1 MIIGITGTGK
11 STLVNNLLFNGEKK
25 APEVACK
32 IGNQEPTTPYQNK
45 KDVPNLK
52 LIDTRGIELTKAWSV
67 NNIGDAMRDFIQEQL
82 AKKDINDFV
91 HCIWY
96 CVGTNRFQDE
106 EKILVDNVISSI
118 RSIKIPVIIVLTQAV
133 NDEVVEEMKN
143 YIKKYYNDVI
153 RILAKRIKHGNS
165 FIEPFGLKELVHLTI
180 KKCREGFNGNMKTV
194 MMKNVTNYIK
204 MNLFANNSKIKSR
217 IIRAMMSDTIEN
229 DLANKDFDGYINDI
243 YYYNVCYFL
252 NQNTMGNNSNSLI
265 KKSEFNRHKT
275 NFFAFCHNY
284 ENQIISKEI
293 IQKFAYQFLEIQA
306 AKEIEKNQPVLMINK
321 RNYNAFVNTTLKYL
335 TDNFGYFAKKYYIYY
350 VITNLSLQLSSN
362 FEQELNMIV
371 ESLMVNNDIQDMVA
385 ECFNKKF
392 LEFEQNAK
400 RYPPFLR
407 GNNNYDLSYS
417 EPDDGFWMNNIS
429 DITKYKIDNT
439 PIDKDEIKFL

>member
-1 MIIGITGTGK
+1 
-11 STLVNNLLFNGEKK
+11 
-25 APEVACK
+25 
-32 IGNQEPTTPYQNK
+32 
-45 KDVPNLK
+45 
-52 LIDTRGIELTKAWSV
+52 
-67 NNIGDAMRDFIQEQL
+67 
-82 AKKDINDFV
+82 
-91 HCIWY
+91 
-96 CVGTNRFQDE
+96 
-106 EKILVDNVISSI
+106 
-118 RSIKIPVIIVLTQAV
+118 
-133 NDEVVEEMKN
+133 
-143 YIKKYYNDVI
+143 
-153 RILAKRIKHGNS
+153 
-165 FIEPFGLKELVHLTI
+165 
-180 KKCREGFNGNMKTV
+180 MKTV
-194 MMKNVTNYIK
+194 MMKNVTKHIK
-204 MNLFANNSKIKSR
+204 MNLIENNSKIKSL
-217 IIRAMMSDTIEN
+217 IIRAMMSDTIDK

-243 YYYNVCYFL
+243 YYYNVYYFL

-265 KKSEFNRHKT
+265 KKSDFNRHKT

-284 ENQIISKEI
+284 ENQIISKET

-321 RNYNAFVNTTLKYL
+321 RNYNAFFNTTLKYL
-335 TDNFGYFAKKYYIYY
+335 TDNFTYFAKKYYIYY

-439 PIDKDEIKFL
+439 SIDKDEIKFL